1 MVPFVS
7 VSLSQSDRYYDL
19 GTYHR
24 QVDTPSAQ
32 AQTWVDRGLVWAYAF
47 NHDEAIRCFERA
59 LELDPDLAIA
69 RWGIAYSVGPNYN
82 KAWEAF
88 DPVDL
93 AASLARARMELGL
106 ATTGRASAVERAM
119 IEALKG
125 RFPTDD
131 PDDIDALHAGHVSY
145 ADAMATL
152 AEVYPDDV
160 DVQALAA
167 DALVNVTAWALWD
180 TRTGEPAPG
189 SRVLEAKRIL
199 DDALAVAAG
208 REHPGV
214 LHLYLHTME
223 MSATPQD
230 ALPAA
235 DLLRGLVPDAGHL
248 QHMASHIDVLCGDY
262 RNSVVSNLTA
272 VQADRLFVEREGPLN
287 FYSLYRAHNLHFVV
301 YSAMFEGNSAIAL
314 RAADELAE
322 QLTPELLAIE
332 SPPMADWLEAFVPL
346 RIHVLVRFGRW
357 DELISQPVPDDVDLY
372 CTTAATIHYGRGVAH
387 AAKGQIA
394 QAHAEREAFTAAY
407 GRIPESRYLF
417 NNTARDILAVAA
429 EMLDGEIAYRKAEV
443 DDAFAHLRRAI
454 ELDDALPYDEPWGW
468 MQPTRHAYGALL
480 LEQGLV
486 EQAAAVY
493 AAVSG
498 SIPPSA
504 GRASTPATCGA
515 CTAITNACNG
525 WAARRRRAS
534 SASSWRWRWRV
545 RTCPSPHPAHAGSRS
560 SSHVIDRQVGASCSS
575 IGLPSE
581 SVICTCLPPGP
592 TMTSLRTVTPPV
604 RKRSTSASRSST

>member
-1 MVPFVS
+1 MS
-7 VSLSQSDRYYDL
+7 VSRGDVDRYYDL

-24 QVDTPSAQ
+24 RVDTPSPQ
-32 AQTWVDRGLVWAYAF
+32 AQIWTDRGLVWAYAF

-69 RWGIAYSVGPNYN
+69 RWGIAYAIGPNYN

-93 AASLARARMELGL
+93 AVSLARARTELGL
-106 ATTGRASAVERAM
+106 ASNARASALERGL
-119 IEALKG
+119 IEALSA

-131 PDDIDALHAGHVSY
+131 PDDTDALLAGHASY
-145 ADAMATL
+145 AGAMARL
-152 AEVYPDDV
+152 AHAYPDDI

-167 DALVNVTAWALWD
+167 DAMVNVTAWALWD
-180 TRTGEPAPG
+180 TATGEPAPG

-199 DDALAVAAG
+199 DDALATPAG

-214 LHLYLHTME
+214 LHLYLHAME

-235 DLLRGLVPDAGHL
+235 DLLRDLVPDAGHL

-262 RNSVVSNLTA
+262 RSSVVSNLAA

-301 YSAMFEGNSAIAL
+301 YSAMFEGNSQVAL
-314 RAADELAE
+314 WAADELAG

-332 SPPMADWLEAFVPL
+332 SPPMADWLEAFAPL

-357 DELISQPVPDDVDLY
+357 DELVSQALPDDVGLY
-372 CTTAATIHYGRGVAH
+372 CTTAATIHYGRGVAL
-387 AAKGQIA
+387 AAKGQLP
-394 QAHAEREAFTAAY
+394 QAHAEREAFAAAY
-407 GRIPESRYLF
+407 DRIPESRYLF

-429 EMLDGEIAYRKAEV
+429 EMLNGEIAYREGQFDA
-443 DDAFAHLRRAI
+443 AFAHLRRAI
-454 ELDDALPYDEPWGW
+454 ERDDALPYDEPWGW

-480 LEQGLV
+480 LEQGRV
-486 EQAAAVY
+486 EDAAQVY
-493 AAVSG
+493 AADLGLDPTLSRPCQHPGNVWSLHG
-498 SIPPSA
+498 YHECLQRLGRTAEAAIIGQQLELASA
-504 GRASTPATCGA
+504 RADVPIA
-515 CTAITNACNG
+515 
-525 WAARRRRAS
+525 
-534 SASSWRWRWRV
+534 
-545 RTCPSPHPAHAGSRS
+545 
-560 SSHVIDRQVGASCSS
+560 ASCACRLEV
-575 IGLPSE
+575 G
-581 SVICTCLPPGP
+581 
-592 TMTSLRTVTPPV
+592 
-604 RKRSTSASRSST
+604 

>member
-1 MVPFVS
+1 MS
-7 VSLSQSDRYYDL
+7 VSPGTESYYNL

-24 QVDTPSAQ
+24 PIETPSPQ
-32 AQTWVDRGLVWAYAF
+32 AQVWVDRGLVWAYAF

-106 ATTGRASAVERAM
+106 AANGRASATERGL
-119 IEALKG
+119 IEALQA

-131 PDDIDALHAGHVSY
+131 PSDTDGLQAGHDRY
-145 ADAMATL
+145 ADAMAML
-152 AEVYPDDV
+152 AETYPDDV

-180 TRTGEPAPG
+180 TTTGEPAPG
-189 SRVLEAKRIL
+189 SHVVAAKRIL
-199 DDALAVAAG
+199 DDALATPAG

-223 MSATPQD
+223 MSATPQE

-235 DLLRGLVPDAGHL
+235 DLLRNLVPDAGHL

-262 RNSVVSNLTA
+262 RNSVVANLTA
-272 VQADRLFVEREGPLN
+272 VEADRLFVEREGPLN

-301 YSAMFEGNSAIAL
+301 YSAMFEGNYATAL
-314 RAADELAE
+314 QAADELAE
-322 QLTPELLAIE
+322 QLTPDLLAIE

-346 RIHVLVRFGRW
+346 RIHVLVRFGQW
-357 DELISQPVPDDVDLY
+357 DDLISQSVPEDVDLY

-387 AAKGQIA
+387 AAKGQLP
-394 QAHAEREAFTAAY
+394 QAHAERESFAAAY
-407 GRIPESRYLF
+407 DRIPESRYLF
-417 NNTARDILAVAA
+417 NNTARDILAIAA
-429 EMLDGEIAYRKAEV
+429 EMLDGEIAYREGRF
-443 DDAFAHLRRAI
+443 DEGFTRLRRAI

-480 LEQGLV
+480 LEQGRI
-486 EQAAAVY
+486 EDAAQVY
-493 AAVSG
+493 AADLGLDPTLSRPCQHPGNVWSLHG
-498 SIPPSA
+498 YHECLQRLGRDAEA
-504 GRASTPATCGA
+504 GIIGQQLALATARADVPIA
-515 CTAITNACNG
+515 
-525 WAARRRRAS
+525 
-534 SASSWRWRWRV
+534 
-545 RTCPSPHPAHAGSRS
+545 
-560 SSHVIDRQVGASCSS
+560 ASCACRLEV
-575 IGLPSE
+575 GQ
-581 SVICTCLPPGP
+581 
-592 TMTSLRTVTPPV
+592 LRH
-604 RKRSTSASRSST
+604 

>member
-1 MVPFVS
+1 MTVS
-7 VSLSQSDRYYDL
+7 PGAVDQYYNL

-24 QVDTPSAQ
+24 PTDTPSEQ
-32 AQTWVDRGLVWAYAF
+32 AAVWFDRGLVWAYAF
-47 NHDEAIRCFERA
+47 NHDEAVRCFERA

-93 AASLARARMELGL
+93 AASLARARRELAL
-106 ATTGRASAVERAM
+106 AADGRASTVERGL
-119 IEALKG
+119 IDALVT

-131 PDDIDALHAGHVSY
+131 AADTDALQAGHTSY
-145 ADAMATL
+145 ADAMVQL
-152 AEVYPDDV
+152 AQAHPDDI
-160 DVQALAA
+160 DVQALTA

-180 TRTGEPAPG
+180 TGTGKPAAG
-189 SRVLEAKRIL
+189 SRVVEAKRIL
-199 DDALAVAAG
+199 DDALATDAG
-208 REHPGV
+208 RAHPGV

-262 RNSVVSNLTA
+262 RNSVVSNLSA
-272 VQADRLFVEREGPLN
+272 VEADRLFVEREGPLN

-301 YSAMFEGNSAIAL
+301 YSAMFEGSSATAL
-314 RAADELAE
+314 AAADELAE

-357 DELISQPVPDDVDLY
+357 NELIAHPVPDDVALY

-387 AAKGQIA
+387 AATGQLP
-394 QAHAEREAFTAAY
+394 QAHAEREAFAAAY
-407 GRIPESRYLF
+407 DRIPDSRFLF

-429 EMLDGEIAYRKAEV
+429 AMLDGEIAYREERF
-443 DDAFAHLRRAI
+443 DEAFAHLRRAI

-480 LEQGLV
+480 LEQGRV
-486 EQAAAVY
+486 EEAAEVY
-493 AAVSG
+493 AADLGLDPTLSRPCQHPGNVWSLHG
-498 SIPPSA
+498 YHECLTRLGRTAEA
-504 GRASTPATCGA
+504 GIIGQQLALAMARADVPIA
-515 CTAITNACNG
+515 
-525 WAARRRRAS
+525 
-534 SASSWRWRWRV
+534 
-545 RTCPSPHPAHAGSRS
+545 
-560 SSHVIDRQVGASCSS
+560 ASCACR
-575 IGLPSE
+575 LE
-581 SVICTCLPPGP
+581 V
-592 TMTSLRTVTPPV
+592 VD
-604 RKRSTSASRSST
+604 